1 MNQELYIFKIRTIYL
16 MVPKTQSTTT
26 SFNISLST
34 IPKISI
40 VLLVFINFQNI
51 KSQSIFDNK
60 LKELAITFF
69 QTLILY
75 FDTFKVLLKED
86 RFENAGQS

>member
-1 MNQELYIFKIRTIYL
+1 
-16 MVPKTQSTTT
+16 MVLKTQSTTI
-26 SFNISLST
+26 SFKFSLST
-34 IPKISI
+34 IPKICI

-51 KSQSIFDNK
+51 KSQSIFDNE

-69 QTLILY
+69 QTLTLY

-86 RFENAGQS
+86 RFENVG

>member
-1 MNQELYIFKIRTIYL
+1 MNQELYILKIRTIYL

-40 VLLVFINFQNI
+40 ILLVFINFQNI

-69 QTLILY
+69 QTLTLY
-75 FDTFKVLLKED
+75 FNTFKVLLKED